1 MDPSQQDRRRVRVM
15 DWLYA
20 TIAARPKW
28 IIAALAVAALACAGV
43 SVKYL
48 KLDADTDS
56 LIGEDQP
63 FLQDW
68 RRFIHD
74 FGDLEYVIAV
84 VDPRGDAPAADRAV
98 RELTTR
104 LAELPSVAKVHGSIN
119 AQDQWRLAPRAMSD
133 DELAGL
139 ADAANALP
147 ILAARPTLAQLLQS
161 GDEGVKKVLDEGAK
175 MDQSTQRSTTASA
188 FMLLGVA
195 ASGQPNADTLSL
207 ATALQTRWL
216 SNEGGALRLV
226 LIMPKK
232 NYESLAVVDESLL
245 QMREVIADISA
256 KEPSIEIGL
265 TGKPVLQA
273 DEMETTS
280 ADMNVASIVALALCA
295 ALFMIVFRGV
305 KRPLFAVAAFLAGAA
320 LTYAAATVMIGSLN
334 LLSVVF
340 MLVLVGV
347 GLDYG
352 IHMIARYLEGLRHM
366 DSAASVR
373 HMMRTAAP
381 SMLVGAAVSA
391 GTFLIAIFVPMQ
403 GLRELGIISGVGLL
417 LCAGTMAIGLPA
429 LLLCFDRRG
438 ADDSKPLSF
447 FASRNVIAQTHS
459 SAPLNRHKIFVG
471 ISLLAMVAGVVIA
484 WERVG
489 FESNLLKLQAAD
501 LSSVMWQR
509 RLQTEGGNSTWF
521 GAVITDS
528 FDKVAPL
535 VEKAKLQPLIR
546 NSRSILDFVKSDSP
560 LRDQLRAVI
569 ASVGASGAFNAN
581 ANLSFN
587 TNAATQ
593 TALLT
598 EADTTSKLIELAQR
612 AGDRVESLANGA
624 NTAGASAKD
633 VAMIRN
639 LALSLRALRN
649 ALETNEITAITR
661 ADESIALA
669 SFAARQVQIG
679 AGLSLR
685 DSLPPA
691 VRDSFSSAN
700 NQFAILLHPQEDIW
714 EPGAM
719 TPFVAAMR
727 TVDPSVTGAP
737 ITVFESMQLMR
748 ASFVWQGLIASAFV
762 LALLYVDFRSVKLTA
777 IAFLSL
783 LAGLGWTVGIMGLL
797 KIPFTLA
804 NFFAIPIMIGL
815 GIDSAIHITH
825 RVLEGGLTHGFG
837 STRRAVMVTAITT
850 TIGFGTLLFA
860 QHRGLRG
867 LGEVMTIASLCCLV
881 CAVWLL
887 PAMLRLMGYDKFTH
901 HH

>member
-1 MDPSQQDRRRVRVM
+1 M

-63 FLQDW
+63 FLKDW

-104 LAELPSVAKVHGSIN
+104 LSTLPSVAKANGSID

-139 ADAANALP
+139 ADAADALP
-147 ILAARPTLAQLLQS
+147 ILAARPTLAQLLQE
-161 GDEGVKKVLDEGAK
+161 GDAGVKKLLDEGVK
-175 MDQSTQRSTTASA
+175 MDQATQRSTAASA
-188 FMLLGVA
+188 IMLLGVA
-195 ASGQPNADTLSL
+195 ASGQPNAAILPL

-226 LIMPKK
+226 LVMPKK

-245 QMREVIADISA
+245 DMRAVISDIQ
-256 KEPSIEIGL
+256 KQEPTIEIGL

-280 ADMNVASIVALALCA
+280 SDMNVASIVALVLCA
-295 ALFMIVFRGV
+295 ALFMFVFRGV
-305 KRPLFAVAAFLAGAA
+305 KRPLFAVASFLAGAA

-373 HMMRTAAP
+373 HMMRTATP
-381 SMLVGAAVSA
+381 SMLAGAAVSA

-403 GLRELGIISGVGLL
+403 GLRQLGIISGVGLL

-438 ADDSKPLSF
+438 ADDSKQLSF
-447 FASRNVIAQTHS
+447 FASRNMVAQTHS
-459 SAPLNRHKIFVG
+459 SAPLNRLRLLVA
-471 ISLLAMVAGVVIA
+471 ISLLAMIAGVVIA

-501 LSSVMWQR
+501 LSSVAWQR

-528 FDKVAPL
+528 FDAVAPL

-546 NSRSILDFVKSDSP
+546 NSRSILDFVKADSP
-560 LRDQLRAVI
+560 RRAQLRAVI
-569 ASVGASGAFNAN
+569 AGAN
-581 ANLSFN
+581 AISN
-587 TNAATQ
+587 TSISSYANASTPTESATD
-593 TALLT
+593 ANVKINVV
-598 EADTTSKLIELAQR
+598 ALAQR

-624 NTAGASAKD
+624 STAGAPAKD

-639 LALSLRALRN
+639 LALSLRALQN
-649 ALETNEITAITR
+649 ALETNEITAKTR
-661 ADESIALA
+661 ADQSIALA
-669 SFAARQVQIG
+669 GFAAQQLQIG

-691 VRDSFSSAN
+691 VRDSFMSAN
-700 NQFAILLHPQEDIW
+700 NQFAILLHPQDDIW

-719 TPFVAAMR
+719 APFVAAMR

-737 ITVFESMQLMR
+737 ITVYESMQLMR
-748 ASFVWQGLIASAFV
+748 ASFLWQGIIASAFV
-762 LALLYVDFRSVKLTA
+762 LALLYLDFRSVQLTA

-881 CAVWLL
+881 SAVWLL
-887 PAMLRLMGYDKFTH
+887 PAMLRLFGCDKFITRN
-901 HH
+901 

>member
-1 MDPSQQDRRRVRVM
+1 M

-63 FLQDW
+63 FLKDW

-104 LAELPSVAKVHGSIN
+104 LATLPSVAKAHGSID
-119 AQDQWRLAPRAMSD
+119 AQDQLRLAPRAMSD

-139 ADAANALP
+139 ADAASALP
-147 ILAARPTLAQLLQS
+147 ILAAYPTLAQLLQA
-161 GDEGVKKVLDEGAK
+161 GDARVKKLLDEGAN
-175 MDQSTQRSTTASA
+175 MDQATQRSTAASA

-195 ASGQPNADTLSL
+195 ASGQPNAAILPL
-207 ATALQTRWL
+207 ARALQTHWL
-216 SNEGGALRLV
+216 SNEGGTLRLV
-226 LIMPKK
+226 LVMPKK

-245 QMREVIADISA
+245 AMRQVIAEIQA
-256 KEPSIEIGL
+256 QEPTIEIGL

-273 DEMETTS
+273 DEMETTNS
-280 ADMNVASIVALALCA
+280 DMNVASIVALVLCA

-373 HMMRTAAP
+373 HMMRTATP
-381 SMLVGAAVSA
+381 SMLAGAAVSA

-403 GLRELGIISGVGLL
+403 GLRQLGIISGVGLL

-438 ADDSKPLSF
+438 ADDSKQLSF

-459 SAPLNRHKIFVG
+459 STPINRHRIFVA

-501 LSSVMWQR
+501 LSSVAWQR

-528 FDKVAPL
+528 FDAVAPL

-546 NSRSILDFVKSDSP
+546 NSRSVLDFVKADSP
-560 LRDQLRAVI
+560 RRAQLRAVI
-569 ASVGASGAFNAN
+569 AGANVLSNAN
-581 ANLSFN
+581 ISSH
-587 TNAATQ
+587 TNASTP
-593 TALLT
+593 T
-598 EADTTSKLIELAQR
+598 ESTIEANTKINVGELAQR

-624 NTAGASAKD
+624 STAGAPGKD

-639 LALSLRALRN
+639 LALSLRALQN
-649 ALETNEITAITR
+649 ALETNEITAKTQ
-661 ADESIALA
+661 ADQSIELA
-669 SFAARQVQIG
+669 GFAAQQLQIG

-691 VRDSFSSAN
+691 VRDSFMSAN
-700 NQFAILLHPQEDIW
+700 NQFAILLHPQDDIW

-719 TPFVAAMR
+719 APFVAAMR

-737 ITVFESMQLMR
+737 ITVYESMQLMR
-748 ASFVWQGLIASAFV
+748 ASFLWQGIIASAFV
-762 LALLYVDFRSVKLTA
+762 LALLYLDFRSVQLTA

-797 KIPFTLA
+797 HIPFTLA

-837 STRRAVMVTAITT
+837 STRRAVIVTAITT

-881 CAVWLL
+881 SAVWLL
-887 PAMLRLMGYDKFTH
+887 PAMLRLFGCDKFITRN
-901 HH
+901 

>member
-1 MDPSQQDRRRVRVM
+1 M

-28 IIAALAVAALACAGV
+28 IIAALTVAALACAGI
-43 SVKYL
+43 SFQYL

-63 FLQDW
+63 FLKDW

-74 FGDLEYVIAV
+74 FGDLEYALAV

-104 LAELPSVAKVHGSIN
+104 LSTLTSVSKVHGSID
-119 AQDQWRLAPRAMSD
+119 AQDQCRLAPRAMSD

-139 ADAANALP
+139 ADAAGALP
-147 ILAARPTLAQLLQS
+147 ILAAHPTLAQLLQA
-161 GDEGVKKVLDEGAK
+161 GDARVKKLLDEGVN
-175 MDQSTQRSTTASA
+175 MDQATQRSTAASA
-188 FMLLGVA
+188 FMLLGAA
-195 ASGQPNADTLSL
+195 ASGQPNAATLPL
-207 ATALQTRWL
+207 ARALQTHWL
-216 SNEGGALRLV
+216 SNEGGTLRLV
-226 LIMPKK
+226 LVMPKK

-245 QMREVIADISA
+245 AMRKVIAEIQA
-256 KEPSIEIGL
+256 KEPTIEIGL

-280 ADMNVASIVALALCA
+280 SDMNVASIVALTLCA
-295 ALFMIVFRGV
+295 ALFMVVFRGV

-373 HMMRTAAP
+373 HMMRTATP
-381 SMLVGAAVSA
+381 SMLAGAAVSA

-417 LCAGTMAIGLPA
+417 LCAATMAIGLPA
-429 LLLCFDRRG
+429 LLLCFDKRG
-438 ADDSKPLSF
+438 ADDSKQLSF
-447 FASRNVIAQTHS
+447 FASRTVIAQNHS
-459 SAPLNRHKIFVG
+459 NAPINRHRMFVA

-501 LSSVMWQR
+501 LASVSWQR

-528 FDKVAPL
+528 FDAVAPL

-546 NSRSILDFVKSDSP
+546 NSRSILDFVKADSP
-560 LRDQLRAVI
+560 QRAQLRAVI
-569 ASVGASGAFNAN
+569 ASAKSD
-581 ANLSFN
+581 SPSN
-587 TNAATQ
+587 TNTNGNSSAPN
-593 TALLT
+593 
-598 EADTTSKLIELAQR
+598 ADTTEPETKLSTLAQR

-624 NTAGASAKD
+624 STSGAPAKD
-633 VAMIRN
+633 VVMIRN
-639 LALSLRALRN
+639 LALSMRALQN
-649 ALETNEITAITR
+649 ALETNQITAISQ
-661 ADESIALA
+661 ADQSIALA
-669 SFAARQVQIG
+669 AFAAQQLQIG
-679 AGLSLR
+679 AALSLR

-691 VRDSFSSAN
+691 VRDSFMSAN

-719 TPFVAAMR
+719 APFVAAIR
-727 TVDPSVTGAP
+727 TVDPNVTGAP
-737 ITVFESMQLMR
+737 VTVFESMQLMR
-748 ASFVWQGLIASAFV
+748 ASFLWQGIIASAFV
-762 LALLYVDFRSVKLTA
+762 LALLYLDFRSVKLSA

-837 STRRAVMVTAITT
+837 STRRAVIVTAITT

-881 CAVWLL
+881 SAVWLL
-887 PAMLRLMGYDKFTH
+887 PAMLRLMGCDKFQTH
-901 HH
+901 D

>member
-1 MDPSQQDRRRVRVM
+1 M

-28 IIAALAVAALACAGV
+28 IIAALTVAALACAGI
-43 SVKYL
+43 SFQYL

-63 FLQDW
+63 FLKDW
-68 RRFIHD
+68 RRFIKD

-84 VDPRGDAPAADRAV
+84 VDPRGDAPAADRTV
-98 RELTTR
+98 RELSTR
-104 LAELPSVAKVHGSIN
+104 LATLASVAKVHGSID

-133 DELAGL
+133 DELADL
-139 ADAANALP
+139 ADAAGALP
-147 ILAARPTLAQLLQS
+147 ILAARPTLAQLLQE
-161 GDEGVKKVLDEGAK
+161 GDAGVKNLLDEGSK
-175 MDQSTQRSTTASA
+175 MDAATQRSTAANA

-195 ASGQPNADTLSL
+195 ASGQPNADTLPL
-207 ATALQTRWL
+207 TTALQTRWL
-216 SNEGGALRLV
+216 SNEGGTLRLV
-226 LIMPKK
+226 LVMPKK
-232 NYESLAVVDESLL
+232 NYQSLAVVDESLL
-245 QMREVIADISA
+245 AMRKVIAEIQA
-256 KEPSIEIGL
+256 KEPTIEIGL

-280 ADMNVASIVALALCA
+280 SDMNIASIVALALCA
-295 ALFMIVFRGV
+295 ALFMVVFRGV

-373 HMMRTAAP
+373 HMMRTATP
-381 SMLVGAAVSA
+381 SMLAGAAVSA

-417 LCAGTMAIGLPA
+417 LCAATMAIGLPA
-429 LLLCFDRRG
+429 LLLCFDKRG
-438 ADDSKPLSF
+438 ADDSKQLSF
-447 FASRNVIAQTHS
+447 FASRTVIAQTHS
-459 SAPLNRHKIFVG
+459 NAPTNRHRMFVAV
-471 ISLLAMVAGVVIA
+471 SLLAMIAGVVIA

-501 LSSVMWQR
+501 LSSVLWQR

-528 FDKVAPL
+528 VDAVAPL

-546 NSRSILDFVKSDSP
+546 NSRSVLDFVKADSP
-560 LRDQLRAVI
+560 QRAQLRAVI
-569 ASVGASGAFNAN
+569 ANAKSDAPANAN
-581 ANLSFN
+581 AKGNSSARN
-587 TNAATQ
+587 MDV
-593 TALLT
+593 T
-598 EADTTSKLIELAQR
+598 ETETKISTLAQR

-624 NTAGASAKD
+624 STAGAPAKD

-639 LALSLRALRN
+639 LALSLRALQN
-649 ALETNEITAITR
+649 ALETNQITAISQ
-661 ADESIALA
+661 ADQSIARA
-669 SFAARQVQIG
+669 GFAAEQLQIG
-679 AGLSLR
+679 AALSLR

-691 VRDSFSSAN
+691 VRDSFMSAN

-719 TPFVAAMR
+719 APFVSAMR
-727 TVDPSVTGAP
+727 TVDPNVTGAP
-737 ITVFESMQLMR
+737 VTVFESMQLMR
-748 ASFVWQGLIASAFV
+748 ASFLWQGIIASAFV
-762 LALLYVDFRSVKLTA
+762 LALLYLDFRSIKLTA

-783 LAGLGWTVGIMGLL
+783 LAGLGWTVGLMGLL

-825 RVLEGGLTHGFG
+825 RVLEGGLMHGFG
-837 STRRAVMVTAITT
+837 STRRAVIVTAITT

-881 CAVWLL
+881 SSVWLL
-887 PAMLRLMGYDKFTH
+887 PAMLRLMGCDKFQTH
-901 HH
+901 D

>member
-1 MDPSQQDRRRVRVM
+1 F
-15 DWLYA
+15 
-20 TIAARPKW
+20 
-28 IIAALAVAALACAGV
+28 
-43 SVKYL
+43 L
-48 KLDADTDS
+48 K
-56 LIGEDQP
+56 
-63 FLQDW
+63 DW
-68 RRFIHD
+68 RRFLKD
-74 FGDLEYVIAV
+74 FGDLEYALSV
-84 VDPRGDAPAADRAV
+84 VAPRGDVPAADRAV
-98 RELTTR
+98 RELSTR
-104 LAELPSVAKVHGSIN
+104 LATLASVAKVHGSID

-139 ADAANALP
+139 ADAAGALP
-147 ILAARPTLAQLLQS
+147 ILAARPMLAQLLKD
-161 GDEGVKKVLDEGAK
+161 GDARVKLLLDEGAK
-175 MDQSTQRSTTASA
+175 MDAATQRSTAASA

-195 ASGQPNADTLSL
+195 ASGQLNADILPL

-226 LIMPKK
+226 LVMPKK
-232 NYESLAVVDESLL
+232 NYQSLAVVDESLL
-245 QMREVIADISA
+245 AMRKVIAEIQA
-256 KEPSIEIGL
+256 KEPTIEIGL

-280 ADMNVASIVALALCA
+280 SDMNIASIVALALCA

-320 LTYAAATVMIGSLN
+320 LTYAAATIMIGSLN

-373 HMMRTAAP
+373 HMMRTATP
-381 SMLVGAAVSA
+381 SMLAGAAVSA

-417 LCAGTMAIGLPA
+417 LCAATMAIGLPA
-429 LLLCFDRRG
+429 LLLCFDKRG
-438 ADDSKPLSF
+438 ADDSKQLSF
-447 FASRNVIAQTHS
+447 FASRTVSAHTHS
-459 SAPLNRHKIFVG
+459 SAPLMRHQIFVAV
-471 ISLLAMVAGVVIA
+471 SLLAMVAGVVIA

-501 LSSVMWQR
+501 LSSVSWQR

-546 NSRSILDFVKSDSP
+546 NSRSVLDFVKADSP
-560 LRDQLRAVI
+560 RRDQMRAVI
-569 ASVGASGAFNAN
+569 AGASGAFNAN
-581 ANLSFN
+581 ANASFN
-587 TNAATQ
+587 TNAAAQ
-593 TALLT
+593 TALST
-598 EADTTSKLIELAQR
+598 EANTKSKLLELAQR

-624 NTAGASAKD
+624 NTAGAPAKD

-649 ALETNEITAITR
+649 ALETNEITAKTR

-669 SFAARQVQIG
+669 AFAAQQLQIG

-719 TPFVAAMR
+719 APFVAAMR

-737 ITVFESMQLMR
+737 ITVFESVQLMR
-748 ASFVWQGLIASAFV
+748 TSFLWQGLIASAFV
-762 LALLYVDFRSVKLTA
+762 LALLYLDFRSVKLTA

-881 CAVWLL
+881 SAVWLL
-887 PAMLRLMGYDKFTH
+887 PAMLRLFGCDKFTH

>member
-1 MDPSQQDRRRVRVM
+1 M

-28 IIAALAVAALACAGV
+28 IIAALAVATLACAGV

-63 FLQDW
+63 FLKDW
-68 RRFIHD
+68 RRFIKD

-98 RELTTR
+98 QELSAR
-104 LAELPSVAKVHGSIN
+104 LATLASVAKVHGSID

-133 DELAGL
+133 DELADL
-139 ADAANALP
+139 ADAAGALP
-147 ILAARPTLAQLLQS
+147 VLAARPTLAQLLKD
-161 GDEGVKKVLDEGAK
+161 GDARVKLLLDEGAK
-175 MDQSTQRSTTASA
+175 MDAATQRSTAANA

-195 ASGQPNADTLSL
+195 ASGQPNADTLPL

-226 LIMPKK
+226 LVMPKK
-232 NYESLAVVDESLL
+232 NYQSLAVVDESLL
-245 QMREVIADISA
+245 AMRKVIAEIQA
-256 KEPSIEIGL
+256 KEPTIEIGL

-280 ADMNVASIVALALCA
+280 SDMNIASIVALALCA

-320 LTYAAATVMIGSLN
+320 LTYAAATIMIGSLN

-373 HMMRTAAP
+373 HMMRTATP
-381 SMLVGAAVSA
+381 SMLAGAAVSA

-417 LCAGTMAIGLPA
+417 LCAATMAIGLPA
-429 LLLCFDRRG
+429 LLLCFDKRG
-438 ADDSKPLSF
+438 ADDSKQLSF
-447 FASRNVIAQTHS
+447 FASRTVNAHTHS
-459 SAPLNRHKIFVG
+459 SAPLMRHQMFVTV
-471 ISLLAMVAGVVIA
+471 SLLAMVAGVVIA

-501 LSSVMWQR
+501 LSSVSWQR

-546 NSRSILDFVKSDSP
+546 NSRSVLDFVKADSP
-560 LRDQLRAVI
+560 RRDQMRAVI
-569 ASVGASGAFNAN
+569 AGASGAFNAN
-581 ANLSFN
+581 ANASFN
-587 TNAATQ
+587 TNAAAQ
-593 TALLT
+593 TALST
-598 EADTTSKLIELAQR
+598 EANTKSKLLELAQR

-624 NTAGASAKD
+624 NTAGAPAKD

-649 ALETNEITAITR
+649 ALETNEITAKTR

-669 SFAARQVQIG
+669 AFAAQQLQIG

-719 TPFVAAMR
+719 APFVAAMR

-737 ITVFESMQLMR
+737 ITVFESVQLMR
-748 ASFVWQGLIASAFV
+748 ASFLWQGLIASAFV
-762 LALLYVDFRSVKLTA
+762 LALLYLDFRSVKLTA

-881 CAVWLL
+881 SAVWLL
-887 PAMLRLMGYDKFTH
+887 PAMLRLFGCDKFTH

>member
-1 MDPSQQDRRRVRVM
+1 M

-28 IIAALAVAALACAGV
+28 IIAALTVAALACAGI
-43 SVKYL
+43 SFQYL

-63 FLQDW
+63 FLKDW

-74 FGDLEYVIAV
+74 FGDLEYAIAV

-98 RELTTR
+98 RELTAR
-104 LAELPSVAKVHGSIN
+104 LSTLTSVSKVHGSID
-119 AQDQWRLAPRAMSD
+119 AQDQCRLAPRAMSD

-139 ADAANALP
+139 ADAAGALP
-147 ILAARPTLAQLLQS
+147 ILAARPTLAQLLQA
-161 GDEGVKKVLDEGAK
+161 GDARVKKLLDEGVN
-175 MDQSTQRSTTASA
+175 MDQATQRSTAASA
-188 FMLLGVA
+188 FMLLGAA
-195 ASGQPNADTLSL
+195 ASGQPNAATLPL
-207 ATALQTRWL
+207 ARALQTHWL
-216 SNEGGALRLV
+216 SNEGGTLRLV
-226 LIMPKK
+226 LVMPKK

-245 QMREVIADISA
+245 EMRKVIAEIQA
-256 KEPSIEIGL
+256 KEPTIEIGL

-280 ADMNVASIVALALCA
+280 SDMNVASIVALTLCA
-295 ALFMIVFRGV
+295 ALFMVVFRGV

-373 HMMRTAAP
+373 HMMRTATP
-381 SMLVGAAVSA
+381 SMLAGAAVSA

-417 LCAGTMAIGLPA
+417 LCAATMAIGLPA
-429 LLLCFDRRG
+429 LLLCFDKRG
-438 ADDSKPLSF
+438 ADDSKQLSF
-447 FASRNVIAQTHS
+447 FASRTVIAQTHS
-459 SAPLNRHKIFVG
+459 NAPINRHRILVA
-471 ISLLAMVAGVVIA
+471 ISLLTMVAGVVIA

-501 LSSVMWQR
+501 LASVSWQR

-528 FDKVAPL
+528 FDAVAPL

-546 NSRSILDFVKSDSP
+546 NSRSILDFVKADSP
-560 LRDQLRAVI
+560 QRAQLRAVI
-569 ASVGASGAFNAN
+569 ASAKSD
-581 ANLSFN
+581 SPSN
-587 TNAATQ
+587 TNTNGNSSAPN
-593 TALLT
+593 
-598 EADTTSKLIELAQR
+598 ADTTEPETKLSTLAQR

-624 NTAGASAKD
+624 STSGAPAKD

-639 LALSLRALRN
+639 LALSIRALQN
-649 ALETNEITAITR
+649 ALETNQITAISQ
-661 ADESIALA
+661 ADQSIALA
-669 SFAARQVQIG
+669 GFAAQQLQIG
-679 AGLSLR
+679 AALSLR

-691 VRDSFSSAN
+691 VRDSFMSAN

-719 TPFVAAMR
+719 APFVAAIR
-727 TVDPSVTGAP
+727 TVDPNVTGAP
-737 ITVFESMQLMR
+737 VTVFESMQLMR
-748 ASFVWQGLIASAFV
+748 ASFLWQGIIASAFV
-762 LALLYVDFRSVKLTA
+762 LALLYLDFRSVKLSA

-783 LAGLGWTVGIMGLL
+783 LAGLGWTVGLMGLL

-837 STRRAVMVTAITT
+837 STRRAVIVTAITT

-881 CAVWLL
+881 SSVWLL
-887 PAMLRLMGYDKFTH
+887 PAMLRLMGCDKFQTH
-901 HH
+901 D

>member
-1 MDPSQQDRRRVRVM
+1 M

-28 IIAALAVAALACAGV
+28 IIAALAVATLACAGV

-63 FLQDW
+63 FLKDW

-74 FGDLEYVIAV
+74 FGDLEYAIAV

-98 RELTTR
+98 QELSTR
-104 LAELPSVAKVHGSIN
+104 LATLASVAKVHGSID

-139 ADAANALP
+139 ADAAGALP
-147 ILAARPTLAQLLQS
+147 ILAARPTLAQLLKD
-161 GDEGVKKVLDEGAK
+161 GEARVKLLLDEGAK
-175 MDQSTQRSTTASA
+175 MDATTQRSTAANA
-188 FMLLGVA
+188 FMLLGVG
-195 ASGQPNADTLSL
+195 ASGQPNADTLPL

-226 LIMPKK
+226 LVMPKK

-245 QMREVIADISA
+245 EMRKVIAEIQA
-256 KEPSIEIGL
+256 KEPTIEIGL

-280 ADMNVASIVALALCA
+280 SDMNVASIVALALCA

-373 HMMRTAAP
+373 HMMRTATP
-381 SMLVGAAVSA
+381 SMLAGAAVSA

-417 LCAGTMAIGLPA
+417 LCAATMAIGLPA
-429 LLLCFDRRG
+429 LLLCFDKRG
-438 ADDSKPLSF
+438 ADDSKQLSF
-447 FASRNVIAQTHS
+447 FASRTVIAQTHS
-459 SAPLNRHKIFVG
+459 NAPINRHRMFVA

-501 LSSVMWQR
+501 LSSVSWQR

-546 NSRSILDFVKSDSP
+546 NSRSVLDFVKADSP
-560 LRDQLRAVI
+560 RRDQLRAVI
-569 ASVGASGAFNAN
+569 AGESGAFNAN
-581 ANLSFN
+581 ASEATS
-587 TNAATQ
+587 TNASAAAQ
-593 TALLT
+593 TALST
-598 EADTTSKLIELAQR
+598 EANTTSKLLELAQR

-624 NTAGASAKD
+624 NTAGAPAKD

-649 ALETNEITAITR
+649 ALETNEITAKTR

-669 SFAARQVQIG
+669 AFAAQQLQIG

-691 VRDSFSSAN
+691 VRDSFSSVN

-719 TPFVAAMR
+719 APFVAAMR

-737 ITVFESMQLMR
+737 ITVFESVQLMR

-837 STRRAVMVTAITT
+837 STRRAVIVTAITT

-860 QHRGLRG
+860 QHLGLRG

-881 CAVWLL
+881 SAVWLL
-887 PAMLRLMGYDKFTH
+887 PAMLRLMGCDKFTH

>member
-1 MDPSQQDRRRVRVM
+1 M

-28 IIAALAVAALACAGV
+28 IIAALAVAALACAGI
-43 SVKYL
+43 SFQYL

-63 FLQDW
+63 FLKDW
-68 RRFIHD
+68 RRFIKD
-74 FGDLEYVIAV
+74 FGDLEYAIAV

-98 RELTTR
+98 RELSTR
-104 LAELPSVAKVHGSIN
+104 LATLASVAKVHGSID

-139 ADAANALP
+139 ADAASALP
-147 ILAARPTLAQLLQS
+147 ILAAHPTLAQLLQA
-161 GDEGVKKVLDEGAK
+161 GDARVKKLLDEGAN
-175 MDQSTQRSTTASA
+175 MDQATQRSTAASA
-188 FMLLGVA
+188 FMLLGAA
-195 ASGQPNADTLSL
+195 ASGQPNAATLPL
-207 ATALQTRWL
+207 ARALQTHWL
-216 SNEGGALRLV
+216 SNEGGTLRLV
-226 LIMPKK
+226 LVMPKK

-245 QMREVIADISA
+245 AMRKVIAEIQA
-256 KEPSIEIGL
+256 KEPTIEIGL

-273 DEMETTS
+273 DEMETTNS
-280 ADMNVASIVALALCA
+280 DMNVASIVALTLCA
-295 ALFMIVFRGV
+295 ALFMVVFRGV

-320 LTYAAATVMIGSLN
+320 LTYAAATILIGSLN

-373 HMMRTAAP
+373 HMMRTATP
-381 SMLVGAAVSA
+381 SMLAGAAVSA

-403 GLRELGIISGVGLL
+403 GLRQLGIISGVGLL
-417 LCAGTMAIGLPA
+417 LCAATMAIGLPA
-429 LLLCFDRRG
+429 LLLCFDKRG
-438 ADDSKPLSF
+438 ADDSKQLSF
-447 FASRNVIAQTHS
+447 FASRTVIAQTHS
-459 SAPLNRHKIFVG
+459 SAPRMRHQMFVAV
-471 ISLLAMVAGVVIA
+471 SLLAMIAGVVIA

-501 LSSVMWQR
+501 LSSVSWQR

-528 FDKVAPL
+528 FDAVAPL

-546 NSRSILDFVKSDSP
+546 NSRSVLDFVKADSP
-560 LRDQLRAVI
+560 RRAQLRAVI
-569 ASVGASGAFNAN
+569 AGAGASGALSAN
-581 ANLSFN
+581 ESALLN
-587 TNAATQ
+587 TNASTQ
-593 TALLT
+593 TALTT
-598 EADTTSKLIELAQR
+598 EANTTSKLLELAQR

-624 NTAGASAKD
+624 NTAGAPAKD

-639 LALSLRALRN
+639 LALSMRALQN
-649 ALETNEITAITR
+649 ALETNQITAISQ
-661 ADESIALA
+661 ADQSIALA
-669 SFAARQVQIG
+669 GFAAQQLQIG
-679 AGLSLR
+679 AALSLR

-691 VRDSFSSAN
+691 VRDSFMSAN

-719 TPFVAAMR
+719 APFVAAMR

-737 ITVFESMQLMR
+737 VTVFESMQLMR
-748 ASFVWQGLIASAFV
+748 ASFLWQGLIASAFV
-762 LALLYVDFRSVKLTA
+762 LALLYLDFRSVKLTA

-783 LAGLGWTVGIMGLL
+783 LAGLGWTVGLMGLL

-837 STRRAVMVTAITT
+837 STRRAVIVTAITT

-881 CAVWLL
+881 TAVWLL
-887 PAMLRLMGYDKFTH
+887 PSMLRLMGCDKFTQQH
-901 HH
+901 

>member
-1 MDPSQQDRRRVRVM
+1 M

-28 IIAALAVAALACAGV
+28 IIAALAVATLACAGV

-63 FLQDW
+63 FLKDW

-104 LAELPSVAKVHGSIN
+104 LSTLPSVAKAKGSID

-139 ADAANALP
+139 ADAADALP
-147 ILAARPTLAQLLQS
+147 MLAARPTLAQLLQE
-161 GDEGVKKVLDEGAK
+161 GDARVKKLLDEGVK
-175 MDQSTQRSTTASA
+175 MDQATQRSTAASA

-195 ASGQPNADTLSL
+195 ASGQPNAAILPL
-207 ATALQTRWL
+207 ATALQTHWL

-226 LIMPKK
+226 LVMPKK

-245 QMREVIADISA
+245 DMRAVISDIQ
-256 KEPSIEIGL
+256 KQEPTIEIGL

-280 ADMNVASIVALALCA
+280 SDMNVASIVALVLCA

-373 HMMRTAAP
+373 HMMRTATP
-381 SMLVGAAVSA
+381 SMLAGAAVSA

-403 GLRELGIISGVGLL
+403 GLRQLGIISGVGLL

-438 ADDSKPLSF
+438 ADDSKQLSF
-447 FASRNVIAQTHS
+447 FASRNMVAQTHS
-459 SAPLNRHKIFVG
+459 SAPLNRLRLLVA
-471 ISLLAMVAGVVIA
+471 ISLLAMIAGVVIA

-501 LSSVMWQR
+501 LSSVAWQR

-528 FDKVAPL
+528 FDAVAPL

-546 NSRSILDFVKSDSP
+546 NSRSILDFVKADSP
-560 LRDQLRAVI
+560 RRAQLRAVI
-569 ASVGASGAFNAN
+569 AGAN
-581 ANLSFN
+581 AISN
-587 TNAATQ
+587 TSISSYANASTPTESATD
-593 TALLT
+593 ANVKINVV
-598 EADTTSKLIELAQR
+598 ALAQR

-624 NTAGASAKD
+624 STAGAPAKD

-639 LALSLRALRN
+639 LALSLRALQN
-649 ALETNEITAITR
+649 ALETNEITAKTR
-661 ADESIALA
+661 ADQSIALA
-669 SFAARQVQIG
+669 GFAAQQLQIG

-691 VRDSFSSAN
+691 VRDSFISAN
-700 NQFAILLHPQEDIW
+700 NRFAILLHPQDDIW

-719 TPFVAAMR
+719 APFVAAMR

-737 ITVFESMQLMR
+737 ITVYESMQLMR
-748 ASFVWQGLIASAFV
+748 ASFLWQGIIASAFV
-762 LALLYVDFRSVKLTA
+762 LALLYLDFRSVQLTA

-881 CAVWLL
+881 SAVWLL
-887 PAMLRLMGYDKFTH
+887 PAMLRLFGCDKFITRN
-901 HH
+901 

>member
-1 MDPSQQDRRRVRVM
+1 M

-28 IIAALAVAALACAGV
+28 IIAALAVATLACASV

-63 FLQDW
+63 FLKDW

-84 VDPRGDAPAADRAV
+84 VDPRGDAPAADRVV

-104 LAELPSVAKVHGSIN
+104 LSTLPSVAKANGSID

-139 ADAANALP
+139 ADAADALP
-147 ILAARPTLAQLLQS
+147 MLAARPTLAQLLQE
-161 GDEGVKKVLDEGAK
+161 GDARVKKLLDEGVK
-175 MDQSTQRSTTASA
+175 MDQTTQRSTAASA
-188 FMLLGVA
+188 FMLLGAA
-195 ASGQPNADTLSL
+195 ASGQPNAAVLPL

-216 SNEGGALRLV
+216 SNEGRALRLV
-226 LIMPKK
+226 LVMPKK
-232 NYESLAVVDESLL
+232 NYQSLAVVDESLL
-245 QMREVIADISA
+245 QMRQVIAEIQA
-256 KEPSIEIGL
+256 QEPTIEIGL

-280 ADMNVASIVALALCA
+280 SDMNVASIVALVLCA

-373 HMMRTAAP
+373 HMMRTATP
-381 SMLVGAAVSA
+381 SMLAGAAVSA

-403 GLRELGIISGVGLL
+403 GLRQLGIISGVGLL

-438 ADDSKPLSF
+438 ADDSKQLSF
-447 FASRNVIAQTHS
+447 FASRNMVAQTHS
-459 SAPLNRHKIFVG
+459 SAPLNRLRLLVA
-471 ISLLAMVAGVVIA
+471 ISLLAMIAGVVIA

-501 LSSVMWQR
+501 LSSVAWQR

-528 FDKVAPL
+528 FDAVAPL

-560 LRDQLRAVI
+560 LRAQLRAVI
-569 ASVGASGAFNAN
+569 AGAN
-581 ANLSFN
+581 AISN
-587 TNAATQ
+587 TSISSYANASTPTESATD
-593 TALLT
+593 AN
-598 EADTTSKLIELAQR
+598 AKINVVALAQR

-624 NTAGASAKD
+624 STAGAPAKD

-639 LALSLRALRN
+639 LALSLRALQN
-649 ALETNEITAITR
+649 ALETNEITAKTQ
-661 ADESIALA
+661 ADQSIALA
-669 SFAARQVQIG
+669 GFAAQHLQIG

-691 VRDSFSSAN
+691 VRDSFMSVN
-700 NQFAILLHPQEDIW
+700 NQFAILLHPQDDIW

-719 TPFVAAMR
+719 APFVAAMR

-737 ITVFESMQLMR
+737 ITVYESMQLMR
-748 ASFVWQGLIASAFV
+748 ASFLWQGIIASAFV
-762 LALLYVDFRSVKLTA
+762 LALLYLDFRSVQLTA

-797 KIPFTLA
+797 HIPFTLA

-837 STRRAVMVTAITT
+837 STRRAVIVTAITT

-881 CAVWLL
+881 SAVWLL
-887 PAMLRLMGYDKFTH
+887 PAMLRLFGCDKFITRN
-901 HH
+901 

>member
-1 MDPSQQDRRRVRVM
+1 M

-28 IIAALAVAALACAGV
+28 IIAALTVAALACAGI
-43 SVKYL
+43 SFQYL

-63 FLQDW
+63 FLKDW

-74 FGDLEYVIAV
+74 FGDLEYAIAV

-104 LAELPSVAKVHGSIN
+104 LSTLSSVSKVHGSID
-119 AQDQWRLAPRAMSD
+119 AQDQLRLAPRAMSD

-139 ADAANALP
+139 ADAASALP
-147 ILAARPTLAQLLQS
+147 ILAAYPTLAQLLQA
-161 GDEGVKKVLDEGAK
+161 GDARVKNLLDEGAN
-175 MDQSTQRSTTASA
+175 MDQATQRSTAASA
-188 FMLLGVA
+188 FMLLGAA
-195 ASGQPNADTLSL
+195 ASGQPNAATLPL
-207 ATALQTRWL
+207 ARALQTHWL
-216 SNEGGALRLV
+216 SNEGGTLRLV
-226 LIMPKK
+226 LVMPKK

-245 QMREVIADISA
+245 EMRKVIAEIQA
-256 KEPSIEIGL
+256 KEPTIEIGL

-273 DEMETTS
+273 DEMETTNS
-280 ADMNVASIVALALCA
+280 DMNVASIVALVLCA
-295 ALFMIVFRGV
+295 ALFMVVFRGV

-320 LTYAAATVMIGSLN
+320 LTYAAATIMIGSLN

-373 HMMRTAAP
+373 HMMRTATP
-381 SMLVGAAVSA
+381 SMLAGAAVSA

-417 LCAGTMAIGLPA
+417 LCAATMAIGLPA
-429 LLLCFDRRG
+429 LLLCFDKRG
-438 ADDSKPLSF
+438 ADDSKQLSF
-447 FASRNVIAQTHS
+447 FASRTVIAQTHS
-459 SAPLNRHKIFVG
+459 NAPINRHRMFVAV
-471 ISLLAMVAGVVIA
+471 SLLAMIAGVVIA

-501 LSSVMWQR
+501 LSSVAWQR

-528 FDKVAPL
+528 FDAVRPL

-546 NSRSILDFVKSDSP
+546 NSHSILDFVKADSP
-560 LRDQLRAVI
+560 QRAQLRAVI
-569 ASVGASGAFNAN
+569 ANAKSDAPANAN
-581 ANLSFN
+581 ANENSSARN
-587 TNAATQ
+587 
-593 TALLT
+593 
-598 EADTTSKLIELAQR
+598 ADTTETETKVSTLAQR

-624 NTAGASAKD
+624 STAGAPAKD

-639 LALSLRALRN
+639 LALSMRALQH
-649 ALETNEITAITR
+649 ALETNQITAISQ
-661 ADESIALA
+661 ADQSIALA
-669 SFAARQVQIG
+669 GFAAQQLQIG
-679 AGLSLR
+679 AALSLR

-691 VRDSFSSAN
+691 VRDSFMSAN

-719 TPFVAAMR
+719 APFVAAMR

-737 ITVFESMQLMR
+737 VTVFESMQLMR
-748 ASFVWQGLIASAFV
+748 ASFLWQGIIASAFV
-762 LALLYVDFRSVKLTA
+762 LALLYLDFRSVKLTA

-837 STRRAVMVTAITT
+837 STRRAVIVTAITT

-881 CAVWLL
+881 TAVWLL
-887 PAMLRLMGYDKFTH
+887 PSMLRLMGCDKFITRN
-901 HH
+901 

>member
-1 MDPSQQDRRRVRVM
+1 M

-63 FLQDW
+63 FLKDW

-104 LAELPSVAKVHGSIN
+104 LTTLPSVAKAHGSID
-119 AQDQWRLAPRAMSD
+119 AQDQLRLAPRAMSD

-139 ADAANALP
+139 ADAADALP
-147 ILAARPTLAQLLQS
+147 ILAARPTLAQLLQE
-161 GDEGVKKVLDEGAK
+161 GDARVKKLLDEGAN
-175 MDQSTQRSTTASA
+175 MDQATQRSTAASA
-188 FMLLGVA
+188 FMLLGAA
-195 ASGQPNADTLSL
+195 ASGQPNAATLPL
-207 ATALQTRWL
+207 ARALQTHWL
-216 SNEGGALRLV
+216 SNEGGTLRLV
-226 LIMPKK
+226 LVMPKK

-245 QMREVIADISA
+245 EMRKVIAEIQA
-256 KEPSIEIGL
+256 QEPTIEIGL

-280 ADMNVASIVALALCA
+280 SDMNVASIVALVFCA

-373 HMMRTAAP
+373 HMMRTATP
-381 SMLVGAAVSA
+381 SMLAGAAVSA

-403 GLRELGIISGVGLL
+403 GLRQLGIISGVGLL

-438 ADDSKPLSF
+438 ADDSKQLSF

-459 SAPLNRHKIFVG
+459 SAPLNRLRFLVA
-471 ISLLAMVAGVVIA
+471 ISMLAMLAGVVIA

-501 LSSVMWQR
+501 LSSVAWQR

-528 FDKVAPL
+528 FDAVAPL

-546 NSRSILDFVKSDSP
+546 NSRSVLDFVKADSP
-560 LRDQLRAVI
+560 RRAQLRAVI
-569 ASVGASGAFNAN
+569 AGANVLSNAN
-581 ANLSFN
+581 ISSH
-587 TNAATQ
+587 TNASTPTASATD
-593 TALLT
+593 AN
-598 EADTTSKLIELAQR
+598 AKINVGELAQR
-612 AGDRVESLANGA
+612 AGDRLESLANGA
-624 NTAGASAKD
+624 STAGAPAKD

-639 LALSLRALRN
+639 LALSLRALQN
-649 ALETNEITAITR
+649 ALETNEITAKTQ
-661 ADESIALA
+661 ADQSIALA
-669 SFAARQVQIG
+669 GFAAQQLQIG

-691 VRDSFSSAN
+691 VRDSFMSAN
-700 NQFAILLHPQEDIW
+700 NQFAILLHPQDDIW

-719 TPFVAAMR
+719 APFVAAMR

-737 ITVFESMQLMR
+737 ITVYESMQLMR
-748 ASFVWQGLIASAFV
+748 ASFLWQGIIASAFV
-762 LALLYVDFRSVKLTA
+762 LALLYLDFRSVQLTA

-797 KIPFTLA
+797 HIPFTLA

-837 STRRAVMVTAITT
+837 STRRAVIVTAITT

-881 CAVWLL
+881 SAVWLL
-887 PAMLRLMGYDKFTH
+887 PAMLRLFGCDKFITRN
-901 HH
+901 

>member
-1 MDPSQQDRRRVRVM
+1 M

-28 IIAALAVAALACAGV
+28 IIAALTVAALACAGI
-43 SVKYL
+43 SFQYL

-63 FLQDW
+63 FLKDW

-74 FGDLEYVIAV
+74 FGDLEYAIAV

-104 LAELPSVAKVHGSIN
+104 LSTLSSVSKVHGSID
-119 AQDQWRLAPRAMSD
+119 AQDQLRLAPRAMSD

-139 ADAANALP
+139 ADAASALP
-147 ILAARPTLAQLLQS
+147 ILATYPTLAQLLQA
-161 GDEGVKKVLDEGAK
+161 GDARVKNLLDEGAN
-175 MDQSTQRSTTASA
+175 MDQATQRSTAASA
-188 FMLLGVA
+188 FMLLGAA
-195 ASGQPNADTLSL
+195 ASGQPNAATLPL
-207 ATALQTRWL
+207 ARALQTHWL
-216 SNEGGALRLV
+216 SNEGGTLRLV
-226 LIMPKK
+226 LVMPKK

-245 QMREVIADISA
+245 EMRKVIAEIQA
-256 KEPSIEIGL
+256 KEPTIEIGL

-273 DEMETTS
+273 DEMETTNS
-280 ADMNVASIVALALCA
+280 DMNVASIVALVLCA
-295 ALFMIVFRGV
+295 ALFMVVFRGV

-320 LTYAAATVMIGSLN
+320 LTYAAATIMIGSLN

-373 HMMRTAAP
+373 HMMRTATP
-381 SMLVGAAVSA
+381 SMLAGAAVSA

-403 GLRELGIISGVGLL
+403 GLRQLGIISGVGLL
-417 LCAGTMAIGLPA
+417 LCAATMAIGLPA
-429 LLLCFDRRG
+429 LLLCFDKRG
-438 ADDSKPLSF
+438 ADDSKQLSF
-447 FASRNVIAQTHS
+447 FASRTVIAQTHS
-459 SAPLNRHKIFVG
+459 NAPINRHRMFVAV
-471 ISLLAMVAGVVIA
+471 SLLAMIAGVVIA

-501 LSSVMWQR
+501 LSSVAWQR

-528 FDKVAPL
+528 FDAVAPL

-546 NSRSILDFVKSDSP
+546 NSHSILDFVKADSP
-560 LRDQLRAVI
+560 QRAQLRAVI
-569 ASVGASGAFNAN
+569 ANAKSDAPAN
-581 ANLSFN
+581 AHVNGNSSAPN
-587 TNAATQ
+587 
-593 TALLT
+593 
-598 EADTTSKLIELAQR
+598 ADTTETETKLSTLAQR

-624 NTAGASAKD
+624 STAGAPAKD

-639 LALSLRALRN
+639 LALSMRALQH
-649 ALETNEITAITR
+649 ALETNQITAISQ
-661 ADESIALA
+661 ADQSIALA
-669 SFAARQVQIG
+669 GFAAQQLQIG
-679 AGLSLR
+679 AALSLR

-691 VRDSFSSAN
+691 VRDSFMSAN

-719 TPFVAAMR
+719 APFVAAMR

-737 ITVFESMQLMR
+737 VTVFESMQLMR
-748 ASFVWQGLIASAFV
+748 ASFLWQGIIASAFV
-762 LALLYVDFRSVKLTA
+762 LALLYLDFRSVKLTA

-837 STRRAVMVTAITT
+837 STRRAVIVTAITT

-881 CAVWLL
+881 TAVWLL
-887 PAMLRLMGYDKFTH
+887 PSMLRLMGCDKFITRN
-901 HH
+901 

>member
-1 MDPSQQDRRRVRVM
+1 M

-28 IIAALAVAALACAGV
+28 IIAALTVAALACAGI
-43 SVKYL
+43 SFQYL
-48 KLDADTDS
+48 TLDADTDS

-63 FLQDW
+63 FLKDW

-74 FGDLEYVIAV
+74 FGDLEYAIAV

-104 LAELPSVAKVHGSIN
+104 LSTLASVAKAYGSID

-133 DELAGL
+133 NELAGL
-139 ADAANALP
+139 ADAADALP
-147 ILAARPTLAQLLQS
+147 ILAAQPTLADLLQA
-161 GDEGVKKVLDEGAK
+161 GDARVKKLLDEGAN
-175 MDQSTQRSTTASA
+175 MDVDAQRSTAASA
-188 FMLLGVA
+188 FMLLGAA
-195 ASGQPNADTLSL
+195 ASGQPNAATLPL

-232 NYESLAVVDESLL
+232 NYQSLAVVDEALL
-245 QMREVIADISA
+245 HIRQAIADIAA

-280 ADMNVASIVALALCA
+280 ADMNIASMVALALCA
-295 ALFMIVFRGV
+295 ALFMIVFRGM

-320 LTYAAATVMIGSLN
+320 LTYAAATIMIGSLN

-373 HMMRTAAP
+373 HMMRTATP
-381 SMLVGAAVSA
+381 SMLTGAAVSA
-391 GTFLIAIFVPMQ
+391 GTFLLAIFVPMQ
-403 GLRELGIISGVGLL
+403 GLRQLGIISGVGLL
-417 LCAGTMAIGLPA
+417 LCAATMAIGLPA

-438 ADDSKPLSF
+438 ADDSKQLSF
-447 FASRNVIAQTHS
+447 FASRNVIAQTHLN
-459 SAPLNRHKIFVG
+459 APRMRHRMFVAV
-471 ISLLAMVAGVVIA
+471 SLLAMLAGVVIA

-535 VEKAKLQPLIR
+535 VAKAKLQPLIR
-546 NSRSILDFVKSDSP
+546 NSRSVLDFVKPDSP
-560 LRDQLRAVI
+560 RRDQLRAVI
-569 ASVGASGAFNAN
+569 ASADASVAFNAIAGEATSPN
-581 ANLSFN
+581 ANAF
-587 TNAATQ
+587 AQ
-593 TALLT
+593 TASAIEVNTKSNLT
-598 EADTTSKLIELAQR
+598 ELAQR

-624 NTAGASAKD
+624 NTAGAPAKD

-639 LALSLRALRN
+639 LALSLRALHN
-649 ALETNEITAITR
+649 ALETNEKTAKTQ
-661 ADESIALA
+661 AEQSIALA
-669 SFAARQVQIG
+669 ALAAQQLQIG
-679 AGLSLR
+679 AALSLR

-691 VRDSFSSAN
+691 VRDSFTSAN

-719 TPFVAAMR
+719 APFVAAMR

-737 ITVFESMQLMR
+737 ITVFESVQLMR
-748 ASFVWQGLIASAFV
+748 ASFLWQGFLASAFV
-762 LALLYVDFRSVKLTA
+762 LALLYLDFRCVKLTA
-777 IAFLSL
+777 VAFLSL

-825 RVLEGGLTHGFG
+825 RVLDGGLTHGFG
-837 STRRAVMVTAITT
+837 STRRAVIVTAITT

-881 CAVWLL
+881 SAVWLL
-887 PAMLRLMGYDKFTH
+887 PAMLRFMDWDKLAQQH
-901 HH
+901 

>member
-1 MDPSQQDRRRVRVM
+1 M

-28 IIAALAVAALACAGV
+28 IIAALIVAALACAGI
-43 SVKYL
+43 SFQYL

-63 FLQDW
+63 FLKDW

-74 FGDLEYVIAV
+74 FGDLEYAIAV

-104 LAELPSVAKVHGSIN
+104 LSTLASVSKVHGSID

-133 DELAGL
+133 DELVGL
-139 ADAANALP
+139 ADAAGALP
-147 ILAARPTLAQLLQS
+147 ILAAHPTLEQLLQA
-161 GDEGVKKVLDEGAK
+161 GDMRVKNLLDEGAK
-175 MDQSTQRSTTASA
+175 MDQSTQRSTAASA
-188 FMLLGVA
+188 FMLLGAA
-195 ASGQPNADTLSL
+195 ASGQPNAATLPL
-207 ATALQTRWL
+207 ATALQTHWL
-216 SNEGGALRLV
+216 SNEGGTLRLV
-226 LIMPKK
+226 LVMPKK

-245 QMREVIADISA
+245 EMRKVIAEIQA
-256 KEPSIEIGL
+256 KEPTIEIGL

-273 DEMETTS
+273 DEMETTNS
-280 ADMNVASIVALALCA
+280 DMNVASIVALTLCA
-295 ALFMIVFRGV
+295 ALFMVVFRGV

-366 DSAASVR
+366 NSAASVR
-373 HMMRTAAP
+373 HMMRTATP
-381 SMLVGAAVSA
+381 SMLAGAAVSA

-403 GLRELGIISGVGLL
+403 GLRQLGIISGVGLL
-417 LCAGTMAIGLPA
+417 LCAATMAIGLPA
-429 LLLCFDRRG
+429 LLLCFDKRS
-438 ADDSKPLSF
+438 ADDSKQLSF
-447 FASRNVIAQTHS
+447 FASRTVIAQTHS
-459 SAPLNRHKIFVG
+459 HAPINRHRMFVAV
-471 ISLLAMVAGVVIA
+471 SLLAMIAGVVIA

-501 LSSVMWQR
+501 LSSVLWQR

-528 FDKVAPL
+528 LDAVAPL

-546 NSRSILDFVKSDSP
+546 NSRSILDFVKADSP
-560 LRDQLRAVI
+560 QRAQLRAVI
-569 ASVGASGAFNAN
+569 ANAKSDAPANAN
-581 ANLSFN
+581 AKGNSSARN
-587 TNAATQ
+587 VDV
-593 TALLT
+593 T
-598 EADTTSKLIELAQR
+598 ETETKISTLAQR

-624 NTAGASAKD
+624 STAGAPAKD

-639 LALSLRALRN
+639 LALSLRALQN
-649 ALETNEITAITR
+649 ALETNEITAISQ
-661 ADESIALA
+661 ADQSIALA
-669 SFAARQVQIG
+669 GFAAQQLQIG
-679 AGLSLR
+679 AALSLR

-691 VRDSFSSAN
+691 VRDSFMSAN

-719 TPFVAAMR
+719 APFVAAIR
-727 TVDPSVTGAP
+727 TVDPNVTGAP
-737 ITVFESMQLMR
+737 VTVFESMQLMR
-748 ASFVWQGLIASAFV
+748 ASFLWQGIIASAFV
-762 LALLYVDFRSVKLTA
+762 LALLYLDFRSVKLTA

-783 LAGLGWTVGIMGLL
+783 LAGLGWTVGLMGLL

-837 STRRAVMVTAITT
+837 STRRAVIVTAITT

-881 CAVWLL
+881 SAVWLL
-887 PAMLRLMGYDKFTH
+887 PAMLRLMGCDKFLTRN
-901 HH
+901 

>member
-1 MDPSQQDRRRVRVM
+1 M

-28 IIAALAVAALACAGV
+28 IIAALAVAALACAGI
-43 SVKYL
+43 SFQYL

-63 FLQDW
+63 FLKDW
-68 RRFIHD
+68 RRFIKD
-74 FGDLEYVIAV
+74 FGDLEYAIAV

-98 RELTTR
+98 RELSTR
-104 LAELPSVAKVHGSIN
+104 LATLASVAKVHGSID

-139 ADAANALP
+139 ADAASALP
-147 ILAARPTLAQLLQS
+147 ILAAHPTLAQLLQA
-161 GDEGVKKVLDEGAK
+161 GDARVKKLLDEGAN
-175 MDQSTQRSTTASA
+175 MDQATQRSTAASA
-188 FMLLGVA
+188 FMLLGAA
-195 ASGQPNADTLSL
+195 ASGQPNAATLPL
-207 ATALQTRWL
+207 ARALQTHWL
-216 SNEGGALRLV
+216 SNEGGTLRLV
-226 LIMPKK
+226 LVMPKK

-245 QMREVIADISA
+245 AMRKVIAEIQA
-256 KEPSIEIGL
+256 KEPTIEIGL

-273 DEMETTS
+273 DEMETTNS
-280 ADMNVASIVALALCA
+280 DMNVASIVALTLCA
-295 ALFMIVFRGV
+295 ALFMVVFRGV

-320 LTYAAATVMIGSLN
+320 LTYAAATILIGSLN

-373 HMMRTAAP
+373 HMMRTATP
-381 SMLVGAAVSA
+381 SMLAGAAVSA

-403 GLRELGIISGVGLL
+403 GLRQLGIISGVGLL
-417 LCAGTMAIGLPA
+417 LCAATMAIGLPA
-429 LLLCFDRRG
+429 LLLCFDKRG
-438 ADDSKPLSF
+438 ADDSKQLSF
-447 FASRNVIAQTHS
+447 FASRTVIAQTHS
-459 SAPLNRHKIFVG
+459 SAPRMRHQMFVAV
-471 ISLLAMVAGVVIA
+471 SLLAMIAGVVIA

-501 LSSVMWQR
+501 LSSVSWQR

-528 FDKVAPL
+528 FDAVAPL

-546 NSRSILDFVKSDSP
+546 NSRSILDFVKADSP
-560 LRDQLRAVI
+560 RRAQLRAVI
-569 ASVGASGAFNAN
+569 AGAGASGALSAN
-581 ANLSFN
+581 ESALLN
-587 TNAATQ
+587 TNASTQ
-593 TALLT
+593 TALTT
-598 EADTTSKLIELAQR
+598 EANTTSKLLELAQR

-624 NTAGASAKD
+624 NTAGAPAKD

-639 LALSLRALRN
+639 LALSMRALQN
-649 ALETNEITAITR
+649 ALETNQITAISQ
-661 ADESIALA
+661 ADQSIALA
-669 SFAARQVQIG
+669 GFAAQQLQIG
-679 AGLSLR
+679 AALSLR

-691 VRDSFSSAN
+691 VRDSFMSAN

-719 TPFVAAMR
+719 APFVAAMR

-737 ITVFESMQLMR
+737 VTVFESMQLMR
-748 ASFVWQGLIASAFV
+748 ASFLWQGLIASAFV
-762 LALLYVDFRSVKLTA
+762 LALLYLDFRSVKLTA

-783 LAGLGWTVGIMGLL
+783 LAGLGWTVGLMGLL

-837 STRRAVMVTAITT
+837 STRRAVIVTAITT

-881 CAVWLL
+881 TAVWLL
-887 PAMLRLMGYDKFTH
+887 PSMLRLMGCDKFTQQH
-901 HH
+901 

>member
-1 MDPSQQDRRRVRVM
+1 M

-28 IIAALAVAALACAGV
+28 IIAALTVAALACAGI
-43 SVKYL
+43 SFQYL

-63 FLQDW
+63 FLKDW
-68 RRFIHD
+68 RRFIRD
-74 FGDLEYVIAV
+74 FGDLEYAIAV

-104 LAELPSVAKVHGSIN
+104 LSTLASVAKVHGSID

-139 ADAANALP
+139 ADAAGALP
-147 ILAARPTLAQLLQS
+147 ILAAHPTLAQLLQI
-161 GDEGVKKVLDEGAK
+161 GDARVKKLLDEGAQ
-175 MDQSTQRSTTASA
+175 MDQPTQRSTAASA
-188 FMLLGVA
+188 FMLLGAA
-195 ASGQPNADTLSL
+195 ASGQPNAATLPL
-207 ATALQTRWL
+207 ARALQTHWL
-216 SNEGGALRLV
+216 SNEGGTLRLV
-226 LIMPKK
+226 LVMPKK

-245 QMREVIADISA
+245 EMRKVIAEIQA
-256 KEPSIEIGL
+256 KEPTIEIGL

-273 DEMETTS
+273 DEMETTNS
-280 ADMNVASIVALALCA
+280 DMNVASIVALVLCA
-295 ALFMIVFRGV
+295 ALFMVVFRGV

-320 LTYAAATVMIGSLN
+320 LTYAAATIMIGSLN

-373 HMMRTAAP
+373 HMMRTATP
-381 SMLVGAAVSA
+381 SMLAGAAVSA

-417 LCAGTMAIGLPA
+417 LCAATMAIGLPA
-429 LLLCFDRRG
+429 LLLCFDKRG
-438 ADDSKPLSF
+438 ADDSKQLSF
-447 FASRNVIAQTHS
+447 FASRTVIAQTHS
-459 SAPLNRHKIFVG
+459 NAPINRHRMFVA

-501 LSSVMWQR
+501 LSSVSWQR

-546 NSRSILDFVKSDSP
+546 NSRSVLDFVKADSP
-560 LRDQLRAVI
+560 RRDQLRAVI
-569 ASVGASGAFNAN
+569 AGASGAVNAN
-581 ANLSFN
+581 ASEATS
-587 TNAATQ
+587 TNASAGAQ
-593 TALLT
+593 TALST
-598 EADTTSKLIELAQR
+598 EANTTSRLLEFAQR

-624 NTAGASAKD
+624 NTAGAPAKD
-633 VAMIRN
+633 VAIIRN

-649 ALETNEITAITR
+649 ALETNEITAKTR

-669 SFAARQVQIG
+669 AFAALQLQIG

-691 VRDSFSSAN
+691 VRDSFSSVN

-881 CAVWLL
+881 SAVWLL
-887 PAMLRLMGYDKFTH
+887 PAMLRLMGCDKFQTH
-901 HH
+901 D

>member
-1 MDPSQQDRRRVRVM
+1 M

-28 IIAALAVAALACAGV
+28 IIAALTVAALACAGI
-43 SVKYL
+43 SFQYL

-63 FLQDW
+63 FLKDW

-74 FGDLEYVIAV
+74 FGDLEYAIAV

-98 RELTTR
+98 RELATR
-104 LAELPSVAKVHGSIN
+104 LSTLASVAKVHGSID

-139 ADAANALP
+139 ADAAGALP
-147 ILAARPTLAQLLQS
+147 ILAAHPTLAQLLQI
-161 GDEGVKKVLDEGAK
+161 GDARVKKLLDEGAQ
-175 MDQSTQRSTTASA
+175 MDQPTQRSTAASA
-188 FMLLGVA
+188 FMLLGAA
-195 ASGQPNADTLSL
+195 ASGQPNAATLPF
-207 ATALQTRWL
+207 ARALQTHWL
-216 SNEGGALRLV
+216 SNEGGTLRLV
-226 LIMPKK
+226 LVMPKK

-245 QMREVIADISA
+245 EMRKVIAEIQA
-256 KEPSIEIGL
+256 QEPTIEIGL

-280 ADMNVASIVALALCA
+280 SDMNVASIVALVLCA
-295 ALFMIVFRGV
+295 ALFMVVFRGV

-320 LTYAAATVMIGSLN
+320 LTYAAATVIIGNLN

-373 HMMRTAAP
+373 HMMRTATP
-381 SMLVGAAVSA
+381 SMLAGAAVCA

-403 GLRELGIISGVGLL
+403 GLRQLGIISGVGLL
-417 LCAGTMAIGLPA
+417 LCAATMAIGLPA
-429 LLLCFDRRG
+429 LLLCFDKRG
-438 ADDSKPLSF
+438 ADDSKQLSF
-447 FASRNVIAQTHS
+447 FASRTVIAQTHS
-459 SAPLNRHKIFVG
+459 NASINRHRMFVA
-471 ISLLAMVAGVVIA
+471 ISLLAMLAGVVIA

-501 LSSVMWQR
+501 LSSVAWQR

-528 FDKVAPL
+528 FDAVRPL
-535 VEKAKLQPLIR
+535 VEQAKLQPLIR
-546 NSRSILDFVKSDSP
+546 NSRSILDFVKADSP
-560 LRDQLRAVI
+560 QRAQLRDVI
-569 ASVGASGAFNAN
+569 ANAKSDAPSNAN
-581 ANLSFN
+581 ANGNSSSPN
-587 TNAATQ
+587 
-593 TALLT
+593 
-598 EADTTSKLIELAQR
+598 ADTTETEIKISTLAQR
-612 AGDRVESLANGA
+612 AGDRVESLATGA
-624 NTAGASAKD
+624 STAGAPAKD

-639 LALSLRALRN
+639 LALSMRALQN
-649 ALETNEITAITR
+649 ALETNQIAAISQ
-661 ADESIALA
+661 ADQSIALA
-669 SFAARQVQIG
+669 GFAAQQLQIG
-679 AGLSLR
+679 AALSLR

-691 VRDSFSSAN
+691 VRDSFMSAN

-719 TPFVAAMR
+719 APFVAAMR

-737 ITVFESMQLMR
+737 VTVFESMQLMR
-748 ASFVWQGLIASAFV
+748 ASFLWQGMIASAFV
-762 LALLYVDFRSVKLTA
+762 LALLYLDFRSVKLTA

-837 STRRAVMVTAITT
+837 STRRAVIVTAITT

-881 CAVWLL
+881 TAVWLL
-887 PAMLRLMGYDKFTH
+887 PSMLRLMGCDKFITRN
-901 HH
+901 

>member
-1 MDPSQQDRRRVRVM
+1 M

-28 IIAALAVAALACAGV
+28 IIAALAVATLACAGV

-63 FLQDW
+63 FLKDW

-104 LAELPSVAKVHGSIN
+104 LSTLPSVAKANGSID

-139 ADAANALP
+139 ADAADALP
-147 ILAARPTLAQLLQS
+147 ILAARPTLAQLLQE
-161 GDEGVKKVLDEGAK
+161 GDARVKKLLDEGVK
-175 MDQSTQRSTTASA
+175 MDQTTQRSTAASA

-195 ASGQPNADTLSL
+195 ASGQPNAAILPL

-226 LIMPKK
+226 LVMPKK

-245 QMREVIADISA
+245 QMRQVIAEIQA
-256 KEPSIEIGL
+256 QEPTIEIGL

-280 ADMNVASIVALALCA
+280 SDMNVASIVALVLCA

-373 HMMRTAAP
+373 HMMRTATP
-381 SMLVGAAVSA
+381 SMLAGAAVSA

-403 GLRELGIISGVGLL
+403 GLRQLGIISGVGLL

-438 ADDSKPLSF
+438 ADDSKQLSF
-447 FASRNVIAQTHS
+447 FASRNMVAQTHS
-459 SAPLNRHKIFVG
+459 SAPLNQLRLLVA
-471 ISLLAMVAGVVIA
+471 ISLLAMIAGVVIA

-528 FDKVAPL
+528 FDAVPPL

-546 NSRSILDFVKSDSP
+546 NSRSILDFVKADSP
-560 LRDQLRAVI
+560 QRAELRAVI
-569 ASVGASGAFNAN
+569 AGANAISNAN
-581 ANLSFN
+581 ISSYANAS
-587 TNAATQ
+587 TPTESATDANA
-593 TALLT
+593 
-598 EADTTSKLIELAQR
+598 KINVGELAQR

-624 NTAGASAKD
+624 STAGAPAKD
-633 VAMIRN
+633 VAIIRN
-639 LALSLRALRN
+639 LALSLRALQN
-649 ALETNEITAITR
+649 ALETNEITAKTR
-661 ADESIALA
+661 ADQSIALA
-669 SFAARQVQIG
+669 GFAAQQLQIG

-691 VRDSFSSAN
+691 VRDSFMSAN
-700 NQFAILLHPQEDIW
+700 NRFAILLHPQDDIW

-719 TPFVAAMR
+719 APFVAAMR

-737 ITVFESMQLMR
+737 ITVYESMQLMR
-748 ASFVWQGLIASAFV
+748 ASFLWQGIIASAFV
-762 LALLYVDFRSVKLTA
+762 LALLYLDFRSVQLTA

-837 STRRAVMVTAITT
+837 STRRAVIVTAITT

-881 CAVWLL
+881 SAVWLL

>member
-1 MDPSQQDRRRVRVM
+1 
-15 DWLYA
+15 
-20 TIAARPKW
+20 
-28 IIAALAVAALACAGV
+28 
-43 SVKYL
+43 
-48 KLDADTDS
+48 
-56 LIGEDQP
+56 
-63 FLQDW
+63 
-68 RRFIHD
+68 
-74 FGDLEYVIAV
+74 
-84 VDPRGDAPAADRAV
+84 
-98 RELTTR
+98 
-104 LAELPSVAKVHGSIN
+104 
-119 AQDQWRLAPRAMSD
+119 
-133 DELAGL
+133 
-139 ADAANALP
+139 
-147 ILAARPTLAQLLQS
+147 
-161 GDEGVKKVLDEGAK
+161 
-175 MDQSTQRSTTASA
+175 
-188 FMLLGVA
+188 
-195 ASGQPNADTLSL
+195 
-207 ATALQTRWL
+207 
-216 SNEGGALRLV
+216 
-226 LIMPKK
+226 
-232 NYESLAVVDESLL
+232 
-245 QMREVIADISA
+245 
-256 KEPSIEIGL
+256 
-265 TGKPVLQA
+265 
-273 DEMETTS
+273 
-280 ADMNVASIVALALCA
+280 
-295 ALFMIVFRGV
+295 
-305 KRPLFAVAAFLAGAA
+305 
-320 LTYAAATVMIGSLN
+320 MIGSLN

-373 HMMRTAAP
+373 HMMRTATP
-381 SMLVGAAVSA
+381 SMLAGAAVSA

-438 ADDSKPLSF
+438 ADDSKQLSF

-459 SAPLNRHKIFVG
+459 SAPLNRHKICVG

-546 NSRSILDFVKSDSP
+546 NSRSLLDFVKSDSP
-560 LRDQLRAVI
+560 LRDQLRSVI
-569 ASVGASGAFNAN
+569 ASVGASGAVNAN
-581 ANLSFN
+581 ANLSVN
-587 TNAATQ
+587 TNAVAQ
-593 TALLT
+593 TALST
-598 EADTTSKLIELAQR
+598 EANTTLKLLELAQR
-612 AGDRVESLANGA
+612 AGDRVESLANAA

-669 SFAARQVQIG
+669 AFAARQLQIG

-881 CAVWLL
+881 SAVWLL

>member
-1 MDPSQQDRRRVRVM
+1 M

-28 IIAALAVAALACAGV
+28 IIAALAVATLACAGV

-63 FLQDW
+63 FLKDW
-68 RRFIHD
+68 RRFIKD

-98 RELTTR
+98 QELSAR
-104 LAELPSVAKVHGSIN
+104 LATLASVAKVHGSID

-133 DELAGL
+133 DELADL
-139 ADAANALP
+139 ADAAGALP
-147 ILAARPTLAQLLQS
+147 VLAARPTLAQLLKD
-161 GDEGVKKVLDEGAK
+161 GDARVKLLLDEGAK
-175 MDQSTQRSTTASA
+175 MDAATQRSTAANA

-195 ASGQPNADTLSL
+195 ASGQPNADTLPL

-226 LIMPKK
+226 LVMPKK
-232 NYESLAVVDESLL
+232 NYQSLAVVDESLL
-245 QMREVIADISA
+245 AMRKVIAEIQA
-256 KEPSIEIGL
+256 KEPTIEIGL

-280 ADMNVASIVALALCA
+280 SDMNIASIVALALCA

-320 LTYAAATVMIGSLN
+320 LTYAAATIMIGSLN

-373 HMMRTAAP
+373 HMMRTATP
-381 SMLVGAAVSA
+381 SMLAGAAVSA

-417 LCAGTMAIGLPA
+417 LCAATMAIGLPA
-429 LLLCFDRRG
+429 LLLCFDKRG
-438 ADDSKPLSF
+438 ADDSKQLSF
-447 FASRNVIAQTHS
+447 FASRTVSAHTHS
-459 SAPLNRHKIFVG
+459 SAPLMRHQIFVAV
-471 ISLLAMVAGVVIA
+471 SLLAMVAGVVIA

-501 LSSVMWQR
+501 LSSVSWQR

-546 NSRSILDFVKSDSP
+546 NSRSVLDFVKADSP
-560 LRDQLRAVI
+560 RRDQMRAVI
-569 ASVGASGAFNAN
+569 AGASGAFNAN
-581 ANLSFN
+581 ANASFN
-587 TNAATQ
+587 TNAAAQ
-593 TALLT
+593 TALST
-598 EADTTSKLIELAQR
+598 EANTKSKLLELAQR

-624 NTAGASAKD
+624 NTAGAPAKD

-649 ALETNEITAITR
+649 ALETNEITAKTR

-669 SFAARQVQIG
+669 AFAAQQLQIG

-719 TPFVAAMR
+719 APFVAAMR

-737 ITVFESMQLMR
+737 ITVFESVQLMR
-748 ASFVWQGLIASAFV
+748 TSFLWQGLIASAFV
-762 LALLYVDFRSVKLTA
+762 LALLYLDFRSVKLTA

-881 CAVWLL
+881 SAVWLL
-887 PAMLRLMGYDKFTH
+887 PAMLRLFGCDKFTH

>member
-1 MDPSQQDRRRVRVM
+1 M

-63 FLQDW
+63 FLKDW

-104 LAELPSVAKVHGSIN
+104 LATLPSVAKAHGSID
-119 AQDQWRLAPRAMSD
+119 AQDQLRLAPRAMSD

-139 ADAANALP
+139 ADAASALP
-147 ILAARPTLAQLLQS
+147 ILAAYPTLAQLLQA
-161 GDEGVKKVLDEGAK
+161 GDARVKKLLDEGAN
-175 MDQSTQRSTTASA
+175 MDQATQRSTAASA

-195 ASGQPNADTLSL
+195 ASGQPNAAILPL
-207 ATALQTRWL
+207 ARALQTHWL
-216 SNEGGALRLV
+216 SNEGGTLRLV
-226 LIMPKK
+226 LVMPKK

-245 QMREVIADISA
+245 AMRQVIAEIQA
-256 KEPSIEIGL
+256 QEPTIEIGL

-273 DEMETTS
+273 DEMETTNS
-280 ADMNVASIVALALCA
+280 DMNVASIVALVLCA

-373 HMMRTAAP
+373 HMMRTATP
-381 SMLVGAAVSA
+381 SMLAGAAVSA

-403 GLRELGIISGVGLL
+403 GLRQLGIISGVGLL

-438 ADDSKPLSF
+438 ADDSKQLSF

-459 SAPLNRHKIFVG
+459 STPINRHRIFVA

-501 LSSVMWQR
+501 LSSVAWQR

-528 FDKVAPL
+528 FDAVAPL

-546 NSRSILDFVKSDSP
+546 NSRSVLDFVKADSP
-560 LRDQLRAVI
+560 RRAQLRAVI
-569 ASVGASGAFNAN
+569 AGANVLSNAN
-581 ANLSFN
+581 ISSH
-587 TNAATQ
+587 TNASTP
-593 TALLT
+593 T
-598 EADTTSKLIELAQR
+598 ESTIEANTKINVGELAQR

-624 NTAGASAKD
+624 STAGAPGKD

-639 LALSLRALRN
+639 LALSLRALQN
-649 ALETNEITAITR
+649 ALETNEITAKTQ
-661 ADESIALA
+661 ADQSIELA
-669 SFAARQVQIG
+669 GFAAQQLQIG

-691 VRDSFSSAN
+691 VRDSFMSAN
-700 NQFAILLHPQEDIW
+700 NQFAILLHPQGDIW

-719 TPFVAAMR
+719 ASFVAAMR

-737 ITVFESMQLMR
+737 ITVYESMQLMR
-748 ASFVWQGLIASAFV
+748 ASFLWQGIIASAFV
-762 LALLYVDFRSVKLTA
+762 LALLYLDFRSVQLTA

-797 KIPFTLA
+797 HIPFTLA

-837 STRRAVMVTAITT
+837 STRRAVIVTAITT

-881 CAVWLL
+881 SAVWLL
-887 PAMLRLMGYDKFTH
+887 PAMLRLFGCDKFITRN
-901 HH
+901 

>member
-1 MDPSQQDRRRVRVM
+1 M

-63 FLQDW
+63 FLKDW

-104 LAELPSVAKVHGSIN
+104 LSTLPSVAKANGSID

-139 ADAANALP
+139 ADAADALP
-147 ILAARPTLAQLLQS
+147 MLAARPTLAQLLQE
-161 GDEGVKKVLDEGAK
+161 GDARVKKLLDEGVK
-175 MDQSTQRSTTASA
+175 MDQATQRSTAASA

-195 ASGQPNADTLSL
+195 ASGQPNAAILPL
-207 ATALQTRWL
+207 ATALQTHWL

-226 LIMPKK
+226 LVMPKK

-245 QMREVIADISA
+245 DMRAVISDIQ
-256 KEPSIEIGL
+256 KQEPTIEIGL

-280 ADMNVASIVALALCA
+280 SDMNVASIVALVLCA

-373 HMMRTAAP
+373 HMMRTATP
-381 SMLVGAAVSA
+381 SMLAGAAVSA

-403 GLRELGIISGVGLL
+403 GLRQLGIISGVGLL

-438 ADDSKPLSF
+438 ADDSKQLSF
-447 FASRNVIAQTHS
+447 FASRNMVAQTHS
-459 SAPLNRHKIFVG
+459 SAPLNRLRLLVA
-471 ISLLAMVAGVVIA
+471 ISLLAMIAGVVIA

-501 LSSVMWQR
+501 LSSVAWQR

-528 FDKVAPL
+528 FDAVAPL

-546 NSRSILDFVKSDSP
+546 NSRSILDFVKADSP
-560 LRDQLRAVI
+560 RRAQLRAVI
-569 ASVGASGAFNAN
+569 AGAN
-581 ANLSFN
+581 AISN
-587 TNAATQ
+587 TSISSYANASTPTESATD
-593 TALLT
+593 ANVKINVV
-598 EADTTSKLIELAQR
+598 ALAQR

-624 NTAGASAKD
+624 STAGAPAKD

-639 LALSLRALRN
+639 LALSLRALQN
-649 ALETNEITAITR
+649 ALETNEITAKTQ
-661 ADESIALA
+661 ADQSIALA
-669 SFAARQVQIG
+669 GFAAQQLQIG

-691 VRDSFSSAN
+691 VRDSFMSAN
-700 NQFAILLHPQEDIW
+700 NQFAILLHPQDDIW

-719 TPFVAAMR
+719 APFVAAMR

-737 ITVFESMQLMR
+737 ITVYESMQLMR
-748 ASFVWQGLIASAFV
+748 ASFLWQGIIASAFV
-762 LALLYVDFRSVKLTA
+762 LALLYLDFRSVQLTA

-881 CAVWLL
+881 SAVWLL
-887 PAMLRLMGYDKFTH
+887 PAMLRLFGCDKFITRN
-901 HH
+901 

>member
-1 MDPSQQDRRRVRVM
+1 M

-28 IIAALAVAALACAGV
+28 IIAALTVAALACAGI
-43 SVKYL
+43 SFQYF

-63 FLQDW
+63 FLKDW

-74 FGDLEYVIAV
+74 FGDLEYAIAV

-104 LAELPSVAKVHGSIN
+104 LSTLASVAKVHGSID

-139 ADAANALP
+139 ADAAGALP
-147 ILAARPTLAQLLQS
+147 ILAAHPTLAQLLQI
-161 GDEGVKKVLDEGAK
+161 GDARVKKLLDEGAN
-175 MDQSTQRSTTASA
+175 MDQATQRSTAASA
-188 FMLLGVA
+188 FMLLGAA
-195 ASGQPNADTLSL
+195 ASGQPNAATLPL
-207 ATALQTRWL
+207 ARALQTHWL
-216 SNEGGALRLV
+216 SNEGGMLRLV
-226 LIMPKK
+226 LVMPKK

-245 QMREVIADISA
+245 AMRKVIAEIQA
-256 KEPSIEIGL
+256 KEPTIEIGL

-273 DEMETTS
+273 DEMETTNS
-280 ADMNVASIVALALCA
+280 DMNVASIVALTLCA
-295 ALFMIVFRGV
+295 ALFMVVFRGV

-373 HMMRTAAP
+373 HMMRTATP
-381 SMLVGAAVSA
+381 SMLAGAAVSA

-403 GLRELGIISGVGLL
+403 GLRQLGIISGVGLL
-417 LCAGTMAIGLPA
+417 LCAATMAIGLPA
-429 LLLCFDRRG
+429 LLLCFDKRG
-438 ADDSKPLSF
+438 ADDSKQLSF
-447 FASRNVIAQTHS
+447 FASRTVIAQTHS
-459 SAPLNRHKIFVG
+459 NASINRNRMFVA

-501 LSSVMWQR
+501 LSSVAWQR

-528 FDKVAPL
+528 FDAVRPL

-546 NSRSILDFVKSDSP
+546 NSRSILDFVKADSP
-560 LRDQLRAVI
+560 LRAQLRDVI
-569 ASVGASGAFNAN
+569 ANAKSDAPANAN
-581 ANLSFN
+581 ANGNCSAPN
-587 TNAATQ
+587 
-593 TALLT
+593 
-598 EADTTSKLIELAQR
+598 ADTTETEIKISTLAQR

-624 NTAGASAKD
+624 STAGAPAKD

-639 LALSLRALRN
+639 LALSMRALQN
-649 ALETNEITAITR
+649 ALETNQIAAISQ
-661 ADESIALA
+661 ADQSIALA
-669 SFAARQVQIG
+669 GFAAQQLQIG
-679 AGLSLR
+679 AAFSLR

-691 VRDSFSSAN
+691 VRDSFMSAN

-719 TPFVAAMR
+719 APFVAAMR
-727 TVDPSVTGAP
+727 TVDPRVTGAP
-737 ITVFESMQLMR
+737 VTVFESMQLMR
-748 ASFVWQGLIASAFV
+748 ASFLWQGIIASAFV
-762 LALLYVDFRSVKLTA
+762 LALLYLDFRSVKLTA

-837 STRRAVMVTAITT
+837 STRRAVIVTAITT

-881 CAVWLL
+881 SSVWLL
-887 PAMLRLMGYDKFTH
+887 PAMLRLMGCDKFQTH
-901 HH
+901 D